1 MHNFQ
6 PILIA
11 IGILAIVGVL
21 IHGFLV
27 SKKDQESI
35 DPETYDDFEEEAIKV
50 HKEPYATTMVENDTE
65 AMDFYGVSSE
75 EKDEIEAFDLL
86 PSDENV
92 IEDNY
97 SEIDISDTLR
107 ETQAA
112 TLLTEVKATQ
122 KEFDNEQI
130 INNEVDYS
138 LFENEQ
144 LNESETKD
152 KLVLVQEV
160 VNDPDQTCSIE
171 EPTDIFVFNVVA
183 RDGSKLGGHELLQFF
198 LTSGFRYG
206 HMNIFH
212 RHENSDGTGEVLF
225 SIANMMAPGTFDL
238 DSMEQFQSQGISF
251 FLTAPND
258 NIDIKKAFDLMLR
271 AVVQIADEFHCDV
284 LNEQRGTLTEAQFIE
299 YRSRLLQY
307 T

>member
-1 MHNFQ
+1 MTIDEEESVFEMSQ
-6 PILIA
+6 KRTILEA
-11 IGILAIVGVL
+11 ALDEDLDAPYSCQGGICSSCLARITEGEATMKQNNILTDSEVADKEFENNQTELNDANDELKDGVMAEKEAL
-21 IHGFLV
+21 N
-27 SKKDQESI
+27 
-35 DPETYDDFEEEAIKV
+35 DPEQ
-50 HKEPYATTMVENDTE
+50 M
-65 AMDFYGVSSE
+65 SS
-75 EKDEIEAFDLL
+75 
-86 PSDENV
+86 
-92 IEDNY
+92 
-97 SEIDISDTLR
+97 
-107 ETQAA
+107 
-112 TLLTEVKATQ
+112 VK
-122 KEFDNEQI
+122 
-130 INNEVDYS
+130 
-138 LFENEQ
+138 
-144 LNESETKD
+144 
-152 KLVLVQEV
+152 
-160 VNDPDQTCSIE
+160 

-258 NIDIKKAFDLMLR
+258 KIDIKKAFDLMLR

>member
-1 MHNFQ
+1 MQNFQ

-11 IGILAIVGVL
+11 IGILAILGVL
-21 IHGFLV
+21 IHGFLI
-27 SKKDQESI
+27 SKKEQESVLPEEYEDLEE
-35 DPETYDDFEEEAIKV
+35 DPTESNE
-50 HKEPYATTMVENDTE
+50 EPYVTMVESDVD
-65 AMDFYGVSSE
+65 AMEFYGIASQE
-75 EKDEIEAFDLL
+75 DDEDLESFDI
-86 PSDENV
+86 SINDDNV
-92 IEDNY
+92 IDEDDSN
-97 SEIDISDTLR
+97 IDEQDMLID
-107 ETQAA
+107 AD
-112 TLLTEVKATQ
+112 TLLTDSEVADKDFDEVSTKSNTISSELEDEVAT
-122 KEFDNEQI
+122 EE
-130 INNEVDYS
+130 EV
-138 LFENEQ
+138 L
-144 LNESETKD
+144 
-152 KLVLVQEV
+152 
-160 VNDPDQTCSIE
+160 NDPEQMSSIE

-258 NIDIKKAFDLMLR
+258 KIDIKKAFDLMLR

>member
-1 MHNFQ
+1 MQNFQ

-11 IGILAIVGVL
+11 IGILAILGVL
-21 IHGFLV
+21 IHGFLI
-27 SKKDQESI
+27 SKKEQESLSSE
-35 DPETYDDFEEEAIKV
+35 DYDHLEEDTVESSE
-50 HKEPYATTMVENDTE
+50 EPYATMVESDVD
-65 AMDFYGVSSE
+65 AMEFYGIANEESE
-75 EKDEIEAFDLL
+75 EDLENFDIAIN
-86 PSDENV
+86 DENV
-92 IEDNY
+92 IEESDA
-97 SEIDISDTLR
+97 EFDEQEVLIDADTL
-107 ETQAA
+107 
-112 TLLTEVKATQ
+112 LS
-122 KEFDNEQI
+122 DNEV
-130 INNEVDYS
+130 VDKK
-138 LFENEQ
+138 
-144 LNESETKD
+144 LNETNAQSDVESSELGADVVTEED
-152 KLVLVQEV
+152 VL
-160 VNDPDQTCSIE
+160 NDPEQMSSST
-171 EPTDIFVFNVVA
+171 EPSDIFVFNVVA

-258 NIDIKKAFDLMLR
+258 KIDIKKAFDLMLR

>member
-1 MHNFQ
+1 MQNFQ

-21 IHGFLV
+21 IHGFLLN
-27 SKKDQESI
+27 KKEQESI
-35 DPETYDDFEEEAIKV
+35 LDEEYDDLKEEQVESNDD
-50 HKEPYATTMVENDTE
+50 EPYVTTVENEID
-65 AMDFYGVSSE
+65 AMEFYGIVNE
-75 EKDEIEAFDLL
+75 ENDDELEDFDLVIDD
-86 PSDENV
+86 DEL
-92 IEDNY
+92 IDEDDLDVVHED
-97 SEIDISDTLR
+97 SIIDVD
-107 ETQAA
+107 
-112 TLLTEVKATQ
+112 TLLTDREVVDKDYY
-122 KEFDNEQI
+122 EHSEDNEGQSEI
-130 INNEVDYS
+130 TK
-138 LFENEQ
+138 EQ
-144 LNESETKD
+144 GTL
-152 KLVLVQEV
+152 
-160 VNDPDQTCSIE
+160 NDPELMSSIK

-238 DSMEQFQSQGISF
+238 DSMEQFQSKGISF
-251 FLTAPND
+251 FLTAPN
-258 NIDIKKAFDLMLR
+258 NKIDINKAFDLMLR

-284 LNEQRGTLTEAQFIE
+284 LNEERGILTAEQFIE

-307 T
+307 A

>member
-1 MHNFQ
+1 MQNFQ

-21 IHGFLV
+21 IHGVLLN
-27 SKKDQESI
+27 KKEQESAL
-35 DPETYDDFEEEAIKV
+35 PEEYEDSEEDQVERSDD
-50 HKEPYATTMVENDTE
+50 EPCVTMVKSNVD
-65 AMDFYGVSSE
+65 AMEFYGIANE
-75 EKDEIEAFDLL
+75 ESDDELESFDLTIN
-86 PSDENV
+86 DEAL
-92 IEDNY
+92 IDEDA
-97 SEIDISDTLR
+97 SETDEEDTLVDVD
-107 ETQAA
+107 
-112 TLLTEVKATQ
+112 TLLTDEDIVD
-122 KEFDNEQI
+122 EDFDVYNESKVV
-130 INNEVDYS
+130 NTEDYS
-138 LFENEQ
+138 DAITEQ
-144 LNESETKD
+144 ET
-152 KLVLVQEV
+152 L
-160 VNDPDQTCSIE
+160 NDPELMSSVE

-225 SIANMMAPGTFDL
+225 SIANMMSPGTFDL
-238 DSMEQFQSQGISF
+238 DSMEQFQSKGISF
-251 FLTAPND
+251 FLTAPN
-258 NIDIKKAFDLMLR
+258 NQVDIKKAFDLMLR

-284 LNEQRGTLTEAQFIE
+284 LNEERGILTEAQFIE

>member
-1 MHNFQ
+1 MQNFQ

-11 IGILAIVGVL
+11 IGILAILGVL
-21 IHGFLV
+21 IHGFLI
-27 SKKDQESI
+27 SKKEQESVLPEEYEDLEE
-35 DPETYDDFEEEAIKV
+35 DPTESNE
-50 HKEPYATTMVENDTE
+50 EPYVTMVESDVD
-65 AMDFYGVSSE
+65 AMEFYGIASQE
-75 EKDEIEAFDLL
+75 DDEDLESFDI
-86 PSDENV
+86 SINDDNV
-92 IEDNY
+92 IDEDDSN
-97 SEIDISDTLR
+97 IDEQDMLID
-107 ETQAA
+107 AD
-112 TLLTEVKATQ
+112 TLLTDSEVADKDFDEVSTKSNTIGSELEDEVAT
-122 KEFDNEQI
+122 EE
-130 INNEVDYS
+130 EV
-138 LFENEQ
+138 L
-144 LNESETKD
+144 
-152 KLVLVQEV
+152 
-160 VNDPDQTCSIE
+160 NDPEQMSSIE

-258 NIDIKKAFDLMLR
+258 KIDIKKAFDLMLR